1 MSDINIIHRLWAEM
15 RHFYGAFIVALLLYI
30 PVTLMALAQ
39 PLIIGEA
46 VEKAFKTKDLNQ
58 VVWWASLFF
67 AVVIMHAFFEM
78 CQLYTMRWVGLQM
91 VYSLRERLFGKIQQ
105 LSPAF
110 FDQTPLGRIL
120 TRMTND
126 VESLS
131 ELFSSGAVSV
141 IGDMLFLLGTLLML
155 FLIDFKLSLASLV
168 GLPVLA
174 SGLWLMRQWMRLA
187 FFEVRSLL
195 SKLNSF
201 LQEYLSGMQTV
212 QLFAQ
217 VSRIRDQFDAENIE
231 YMKANRRVI
240 LIDAGIYAFVD
251 AISTIT
257 IALVLWVGFELR
269 QEGLLSLGVM
279 VTFVEALSRFFHPVR
294 ELANKYATFQSALV
308 SGGRIFELLDTP
320 TEENTVEN
328 PVAAKME
335 KSIYFEN
342 VSFSYRQNAAV
353 LRDINFRIY
362 KGEKVA
368 LVGHTG
374 AGKSTVT
381 KLITGFY
388 QVTGGRILFDDVD
401 VRQFDIASLRSLFN
415 IVPQEVFL
423 FSGSL
428 RDNLRYGR
436 ESARDEEILTALHL
450 CQATYLLEKE
460 GGLDAQVGMRGHH
473 FSLGE
478 RQLLALTRALIADPE
493 ILILDE
499 ATASVDRETERRL
512 QIAITQVLKNRTALI
527 VAHRLSTIRD
537 CDRILVFS
545 KGALI
550 EQGTHDFLMAQNGN
564 YAQLVELQQR
574 ESELR
579 PI

>member
-1 MSDINIIHRLWAEM
+1 MSDKTIIGRLLVEM
-15 RHFYGAFIVALLLYI
+15 RHFYGAFILALLLYV

-39 PLIIGEA
+39 PLLIGEA
-46 VEKAFKTKDLNQ
+46 VEKAFKTKDLNL
-58 VVWWASLFF
+58 VTWWASLFF
-67 AVVIMHAFFEM
+67 FAVVLHAFFEM
-78 CQLYTMRWVGLQM
+78 CQLYTMRWAGLQM
-91 VYSLRERLFGKIQQ
+91 VYSLRQRLFAKIQQ
-105 LSPAF
+105 FSPAF

-126 VESLS
+126 IESLS
-131 ELFSSGAVSV
+131 ELFSSAAVSV
-141 IGDMLFLLGTLLML
+141 IGDIFFLLGTLLML
-155 FLIDFKLSLASLV
+155 FFIDFKLSLASLV
-168 GLPVLA
+168 MLPVLA
-174 SGLWLMRQWMRLA
+174 SGLWLMRQWMRRT

-217 VSRIRDQFDAENIE
+217 VKRIHDQFNASNIE
-231 YMKANRRVI
+231 YMKANRRAI

-251 AISTIT
+251 AMGTIT
-257 IALVLWVGFELR
+257 IALVLWVGFQLR
-269 QEGLLSLGVM
+269 HDEMLSLGIM
-279 VTFVEALSRFFHPVR
+279 VTFVEALSRFFYPIR

-320 TEENTVEN
+320 TEENT
-328 PVAAKME
+328 AKSLARA
-335 KSIYFEN
+335 KINKCISFQN
-342 VSFSYRQNAAV
+342 VSFAYRPNATV
-353 LRDINFRIY
+353 LRDINFLIH

-381 KLITGFY
+381 KLITRFY
-388 QVTGGRILFDDVD
+388 EVTSGRILFDDTD
-401 VRQFDIASLRSLFN
+401 IRQFDMTSLRSLFN

-428 RDNLRYGR
+428 RDNLRYGK
-436 ESARDEEILTALHL
+436 ESATDEEILTALDL
-450 CQATYLLEKE
+450 CQASYLLAKE
-460 GGLDAQVGMRGHH
+460 GALDAQVGLRGHH

-478 RQLLALTRALIADPE
+478 RQLLALARALIANPE

-499 ATASVDRETERRL
+499 ATASIDRKTERRL
-512 QIAITQVLKNRTALI
+512 QIAIAQVLKNRTALI
-527 VAHRLSTIRD
+527 VAHRLSTIRE
-537 CDRILVFS
+537 CDRILVFN
-545 KGALI
+545 KGVLI
-550 EQGTHDFLMAQNGN
+550 EQGSHEFLMAQNGN
-564 YAQLVELQQR
+564 YAKLVELQER

-579 PI
+579 PF